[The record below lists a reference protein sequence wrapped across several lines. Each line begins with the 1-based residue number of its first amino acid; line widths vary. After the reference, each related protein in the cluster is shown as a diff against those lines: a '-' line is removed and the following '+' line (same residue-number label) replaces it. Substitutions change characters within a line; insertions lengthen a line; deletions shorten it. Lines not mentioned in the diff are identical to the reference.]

1 MEDSQV
7 LGPLQIPGQGAM
19 NQPQQA
25 DAWFKRTTPSAG
37 TLPPQAQPT
46 CPPSPPQQS
55 GRGQMDEAEAPSILS
70 LAQLLAVSWV
80 TVAHQYLRKYSSE
93 GAPIRSCTADHG
105 PARAGSV
112 DRSLQ
117 GGGHASVGS
126 GGGAGG
132 GRLCCCSGTCRP
144 LSHLQHLDLRSGRQK
159 GAVCALH
166 LLAPRPSPPPHPGGA
181 ESIEWCVVLWLSHLL
196 TGGPCVRPPAS
207 PCQFPHQRNG
217 NISAS
222 EGGCKAQTRFWSDCL
237 SKGYENRALLQL
249 CPEG

>member
-7 LGPLQIPGQGAM
+7 PGPLQIPGQGAM

-112 DRSLQ
+112 DRSPQ
-117 GGGHASVGS
+117 EGGHASVGS
-126 GGGAGG
+126 GGGQGVGEAV
-132 GRLCCCSGTCRP
+132 L
-144 LSHLQHLDLRSGRQK
+144 LLRNLP
-159 GAVCALH
+159 AAL
-166 LLAPRPSPPPHPGGA
+166 
-181 ESIEWCVVLWLSHLL
+181 
-196 TGGPCVRPPAS
+196 PPAA
-207 PCQFPHQRNG
+207 PG
-217 NISAS
+217 SALREA
-222 EGGCKAQTRFWSDCL
+222 EGGC
-237 SKGYENRALLQL
+237 L
-249 CPEG
+249 CASSPGTKTLTPAPSRGCGEH